1 MSDLPQEKRII
12 QSTPGYEG
20 KGMRLDHWLTS
31 RFTYRSRTEWQK
43 AIRDS
48 QILLNGKKTRP
59 SRILHGDEIIDF
71 DFGNI
76 EEPPVRTDYSILY
89 ENPHFIAV
97 AKPGNIPV
105 HPAGRFFNHTLLMLL
120 RKNYGEL
127 YVVNRLD
134 RETSGIVLF
143 ARSSEAAAAL
153 SGCLAR
159 REAFKKYIV
168 LVHGDFPQ
176 TLDGTGWLSPDTA
189 STIRKKRRF
198 TVEKPD
204 LLSDDVEDCKTVFN
218 LLEKCGPLSKV
229 ECILHT
235 GRLHQIRATLCSL
248 GFPVAGDKLYGVDD
262 TIFSR
267 YADGIMTAQDRENL
281 LYERQALHAWK
292 LEFISPFNGE
302 KVCFEAPF
310 PDEFQLPIS

>member
-143 ARSSEAAAAL
+143 ARSAEAAAAL

-176 TLDGTGWLSPDTA
+176 TLDGTGWLSPDTT

-204 LLSDDVEDCKTVFN
+204 PLSEDVEDCKTVFN
-218 LLEKCGPLSKV
+218 LLEKYGPLSKV

-248 GFPVAGDKLYGVDD
+248 GFPVAGDKLYGLDESLYNKIASQSFTD
-262 TIFSR
+262 
-267 YADGIMTAQDRENL
+267 ADRKKLVLANH
-281 LYERQALHAWK
+281 ALHCSK
-292 LEFISPFNGE
+292 LEFIHPTTHE
-302 KVCFEAPF
+302 KMSFESYPT
-310 PDEFQLPIS
+310 DFQNF